1 MSEFINNASKE
12 RQEKIKAAIK
22 RVHDGEPYERVKEEF
37 AEVLR
42 STTAQEIS
50 EIEQSLIA
58 GGMPVEDIQYL
69 CDVHVAMFRESLDEQ
84 PTADML
90 PGHPVYTFRAENELL
105 TIVLN
110 DIRNTLRQLVGNQN
124 TELFDRLK
132 TNVEKMIDFDRH
144 YERKEN
150 LLFSYLER
158 VDFSG
163 PSNVMWG
170 IHNDIRKGWKQL
182 SAMLAKKD
190 KLEFNDVQALNE
202 VFTPIENMMREMV
215 YKEERILF
223 PAALERLVEADWLA
237 MHAQE
242 EDFGFSYVQRG
253 KEWPVNEIKEPQKE
267 EKIDMIEEIKETEM
281 TSFPLKT
288 GDLSISQINMMLLR
302 LPVDITYVDENDTVL
317 FFSETPER
325 IFKRTAAIIGRK
337 VQNCHPPQSMD
348 KVQQILDDFKAGTRD
363 NAEFWIQMNGMF
375 IHIEYFALRDANGTY
390 KGTLEV
396 SQDLTHLRSL
406 EGEKRLLDD

>member
-1 MSEFINNASKE
+1 MSEWINNVSKE
-12 RQEKIKAAIK
+12 RQQKIKSAIK
-22 RVHDGEPYERVKEEF
+22 RVHDGEPYEEVKEEF

-42 STTAQEIS
+42 SATPQEIS
-50 EIEQSLIA
+50 EIEQALIA
-58 GGMPVEDIQYL
+58 EGLPVEDIQYL

-84 PTADML
+84 PSADML
-90 PGHPVYTFRAENELL
+90 PGHPIYTFRTENELV

-110 DIRNTLRQLVGNQN
+110 DVRNTLRKLQQSQTADLTAKLQENI
-124 TELFDRLK
+124 EKLK
-132 TNVEKMIDFDRH
+132 EFDRH

-150 LLFSYLER
+150 LLFSYLEK

-163 PSNVMWG
+163 PSSVMWG
-170 IHNDIRKGWKQL
+170 IHDDIRKGWKKMSEAL
-182 SAMLAKKD
+182 SSRE
-190 KLEFNDVQALNE
+190 KLDLKEIQNINQI
-202 VFTPIENMMREMV
+202 FTPVENMMREMI

-223 PAALERLVEADWLA
+223 PTAIERLAEADWLA
-237 MHAQE
+237 IYTQE
-242 EDFGFSYVQRG
+242 DDFGFSFVQRG
-253 KEWPVNEIKEPQKE
+253 GDWPDKGSQQKREPTMDTIKENKEIKMKQ
-267 EKIDMIEEIKETEM
+267 
-281 TSFPLKT
+281 FPLMT
-288 GDLSISQINMMLLR
+288 GDLSISQINRMLTR
-302 LPVDITYVDENDTVL
+302 LPVDLTYVDENDTVL

-375 IHIEYFALRDANGTY
+375 IHIEYFAMHDEDGNY

-396 SQDLTHLRSL
+396 SQDLTHLREL
-406 EGEKRLLDD
+406 EGEKRLLND

>member
-1 MSEFINNASKE
+1 MSEWINNVSKE
-12 RQEKIKAAIK
+12 RQQKIKSAIK
-22 RVHDGEPYERVKEEF
+22 RVHDGEPYEEVKEEF

-42 STTAQEIS
+42 SATPQEIS
-50 EIEQSLIA
+50 EIEQALIA
-58 GGMPVEDIQYL
+58 EGLPVEDIQYL

-84 PTADML
+84 PSADML
-90 PGHPVYTFRAENELL
+90 PGHPIYTFRTENELV

-110 DIRNTLRQLVGNQN
+110 DVRNTLRKLQQAQTADLTAKLQENI
-124 TELFDRLK
+124 EKLK
-132 TNVEKMIDFDRH
+132 EFDRH

-150 LLFSYLER
+150 LLFSYLEK

-163 PSNVMWG
+163 PSSVMWG
-170 IHNDIRKGWKQL
+170 IHDDIRKGWKKMSEAL
-182 SAMLAKKD
+182 SSRE
-190 KLEFNDVQALNE
+190 KLDLIEIQNINQI
-202 VFTPIENMMREMV
+202 FTPVENMMREMI

-223 PAALERLVEADWLA
+223 PTAIERLAEADWLA
-237 MHAQE
+237 IYAQE
-242 EDFGFSYVQRG
+242 DDFGFSYVQRG
-253 KEWPVNEIKEPQKE
+253 DDWPDKGSQQKREPTMDTIKENKEIKMKQ
-267 EKIDMIEEIKETEM
+267 
-281 TSFPLKT
+281 FPLMT
-288 GDLSISQINMMLLR
+288 GDLSISQINRMLTR
-302 LPVDITYVDENDTVL
+302 LPVDLTYVDENDTVL

-375 IHIEYFALRDANGTY
+375 IHIEYFAMHDEEGNY

-396 SQDLTHLRSL
+396 SQDLTHLREL
-406 EGEKRLLDD
+406 EGEKRLLND

>member
-1 MSEFINNASKE
+1 MSEWINNVSKE
-12 RQEKIKAAIK
+12 RQQKIKSAIK
-22 RVHDGEPYERVKEEF
+22 RVHDGEPYEEVKEEF

-42 STTAQEIS
+42 SATPQEIS
-50 EIEQSLIA
+50 EIEQALIA
-58 GGMPVEDIQYL
+58 EGLPVEDIQYL

-84 PTADML
+84 PSADML
-90 PGHPVYTFRAENELL
+90 PGHPIYTFRTENELV

-110 DIRNTLRQLVGNQN
+110 DVRNTLRKLQQSQTADLTAKLQENI
-124 TELFDRLK
+124 EKLK
-132 TNVEKMIDFDRH
+132 EFDRH

-150 LLFSYLER
+150 LLFSYLEK

-163 PSNVMWG
+163 PSSVMWG
-170 IHNDIRKGWKQL
+170 IHDDIRKGWKKMSEAL
-182 SAMLAKKD
+182 SSRE
-190 KLEFNDVQALNE
+190 KLDLKEIQNINQI
-202 VFTPIENMMREMV
+202 FTPVENMMREMI

-223 PAALERLVEADWLA
+223 PTAIERLAEADWLA
-237 MHAQE
+237 IYAQE
-242 EDFGFSYVQRG
+242 DDFGFSYVQRG
-253 KEWPVNEIKEPQKE
+253 DDWPDKGSQQKREPTMDTIKENKEIKMKQ
-267 EKIDMIEEIKETEM
+267 
-281 TSFPLKT
+281 FPLMT
-288 GDLSISQINMMLLR
+288 GDLSISQINRMLTR
-302 LPVDITYVDENDTVL
+302 LPVDLTYVDENDTVL

-375 IHIEYFALRDANGTY
+375 IHIEYFAMHDEEGNY

-396 SQDLTHLRSL
+396 SQDLTRLREL
-406 EGEKRLLDD
+406 EGEKRLLND

>member
-1 MSEFINNASKE
+1 MSEWINNVSKE
-12 RQEKIKAAIK
+12 RQQKIKSAIK
-22 RVHDGEPYERVKEEF
+22 RVHDGEPYEEVKEEF

-42 STTAQEIS
+42 SATPQEIS
-50 EIEQSLIA
+50 EIEQALIA
-58 GGMPVEDIQYL
+58 EGLPVEDIQYL

-84 PTADML
+84 PSADML
-90 PGHPVYTFRAENELL
+90 PGHPIYTFRTENELV

-110 DIRNTLRQLVGNQN
+110 DVRNTLRKLQQSQTADLTAKLQENI
-124 TELFDRLK
+124 EKLK
-132 TNVEKMIDFDRH
+132 EFDRH

-150 LLFSYLER
+150 LLFSYLEK

-163 PSNVMWG
+163 PSSVMWG
-170 IHNDIRKGWKQL
+170 IHDDIRKGWKKMSEAL
-182 SAMLAKKD
+182 SSRE
-190 KLEFNDVQALNE
+190 KLDLKEIQNINQI
-202 VFTPIENMMREMV
+202 FTPVENMMREMI

-223 PAALERLVEADWLA
+223 PTAIERLAEADWLA
-237 MHAQE
+237 IYAQE
-242 EDFGFSYVQRG
+242 DDFGFSYVQRG
-253 KEWPVNEIKEPQKE
+253 DDWPDKGSQQKREPTMDTIKENKEIKMKQ
-267 EKIDMIEEIKETEM
+267 
-281 TSFPLKT
+281 FPLMT
-288 GDLSISQINMMLLR
+288 GDLSISQINRMLTR
-302 LPVDITYVDENDTVL
+302 LPVDLTYVDENDTVL

-375 IHIEYFALRDANGTY
+375 IHIEYFAMHDEDGNY

-396 SQDLTHLRSL
+396 SQDLTHLREL
-406 EGEKRLLDD
+406 EGEKRLLND

>member
-1 MSEFINNASKE
+1 MSEWINNVSKE
-12 RQEKIKAAIK
+12 RQQKIKSAIK
-22 RVHDGEPYERVKEEF
+22 RVHDGEPYEEVKEEF

-42 STTAQEIS
+42 SATPQEIS
-50 EIEQSLIA
+50 EIEQALIA
-58 GGMPVEDIQYL
+58 EGLPVEDIQYL

-84 PTADML
+84 PSADML
-90 PGHPVYTFRAENELL
+90 PGHPIYTFRTENELV

-110 DIRNTLRQLVGNQN
+110 DVRNTLRKLQQAQTADLTAKLQENI
-124 TELFDRLK
+124 EKLK
-132 TNVEKMIDFDRH
+132 EFDRH

-150 LLFSYLER
+150 LLFSYLEK

-163 PSNVMWG
+163 PSSVMWG
-170 IHNDIRKGWKQL
+170 IHDDIRKGWKKMSEAL
-182 SAMLAKKD
+182 SSRE
-190 KLEFNDVQALNE
+190 KLDLIEIQNINQI
-202 VFTPIENMMREMV
+202 FTPVENMMREMI

-223 PAALERLVEADWLA
+223 PTAIERLAEADWLA
-237 MHAQE
+237 IYAQE
-242 EDFGFSYVQRG
+242 DDFGFSYVQRG
-253 KEWPVNEIKEPQKE
+253 DDWPDKGSQQKREPTMDTIKENKEIKMKQ
-267 EKIDMIEEIKETEM
+267 
-281 TSFPLKT
+281 FPLMT
-288 GDLSISQINMMLLR
+288 GDLSISQINRMLTR
-302 LPVDITYVDENDTVL
+302 LPVDLTYVDENDTVL

-375 IHIEYFALRDANGTY
+375 IHIEYFAMHDEEGNY

-396 SQDLTHLRSL
+396 SQDLTRLREL
-406 EGEKRLLDD
+406 EGEKRLLND

>member
-1 MSEFINNASKE
+1 MSEWINNVSKE
-12 RQEKIKAAIK
+12 RQQKIKSAIK
-22 RVHDGEPYERVKEEF
+22 RVHDGEPYEEVKEEF

-42 STTAQEIS
+42 SATPQEIS
-50 EIEQSLIA
+50 EIEQALIA
-58 GGMPVEDIQYL
+58 EGLPVEDIQYL

-84 PTADML
+84 PSADML
-90 PGHPVYTFRAENELL
+90 PGHPIYTFRTENELV

-110 DIRNTLRQLVGNQN
+110 DVRNTLRKLQQAQTADLTAKLQENI
-124 TELFDRLK
+124 EKLK
-132 TNVEKMIDFDRH
+132 EFDRH

-150 LLFSYLER
+150 LLFSYLEK

-163 PSNVMWG
+163 PSSVMWG
-170 IHNDIRKGWKQL
+170 IHDDIRKGWKKMSEAL
-182 SAMLAKKD
+182 SSRE
-190 KLEFNDVQALNE
+190 KLDLKEIQNINQI
-202 VFTPIENMMREMV
+202 FTPVENMMREMI

-223 PAALERLVEADWLA
+223 PTAIERLAEADWLA
-237 MHAQE
+237 IYAQE
-242 EDFGFSYVQRG
+242 DDFGFSYVQRG
-253 KEWPVNEIKEPQKE
+253 GDWPDKGSQQKQEPTMDTIKENKEIKMKQ
-267 EKIDMIEEIKETEM
+267 
-281 TSFPLKT
+281 FPLMT
-288 GDLSISQINMMLLR
+288 GDLSISQINRMLTR
-302 LPVDITYVDENDTVL
+302 LPVDLTYVDENDTVL

-375 IHIEYFALRDANGTY
+375 IHIEYFAMHDEEGNY

-396 SQDLTHLRSL
+396 SQDLTRLREL
-406 EGEKRLLDD
+406 EGEKRLLND